1 MLFRRAVLYGLLG
14 IYIHIYIRI
23 NCHIVLNCID
33 VPMFQAFAQLR
44 YIHCHAVATIIMNSL
59 CCNILTQNSQLIQ
72 TKITQ
77 QKDNIIS
84 TFEDYVTTL
93 NCTYNYKV

>member
-1 MLFRRAVLYGLLG
+1 
-14 IYIHIYIRI
+14 
-23 NCHIVLNCID
+23 
-33 VPMFQAFAQLR
+33 
-44 YIHCHAVATIIMNSL
+44 MNSL

-77 QKDNIIS
+77 HRDNTIS

-93 NCTYNYKV
+93 NCTNNYKV